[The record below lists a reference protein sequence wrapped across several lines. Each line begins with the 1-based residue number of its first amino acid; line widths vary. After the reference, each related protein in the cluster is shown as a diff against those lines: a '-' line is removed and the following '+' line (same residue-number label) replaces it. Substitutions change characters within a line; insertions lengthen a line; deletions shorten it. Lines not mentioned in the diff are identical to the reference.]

1 MPIRYDSVLVGALA
15 RELVRTVGGRRVE
28 ELHFEPGARQ
38 VQVVFNGG
46 EQLVWMLHPAAGQ
59 VQIQAGDRRG
69 KARRA
74 RGRGV
79 LRRAARVTDVT
90 AGPDER
96 RLVIQLSAV
105 DGIPTDRPAR
115 EGGGPESLVFELH
128 TNQWNAL
135 LVTAGVIRAVVWPR
149 RAGDRLLIPGSEY
162 LPPEGGRLWSDS
174 MPDPEVWERWWNRQ
188 LDGDRGRALLR
199 EVAWV
204 SRLNVEY
211 VLGSDLATGQE
222 ACSALTR
229 LGALRTAGS
238 GEPPPDGELS
248 AWSLVRGGALQP
260 YPLALDEAEA
270 EPHESLLD
278 AMAAAAERDGV
289 GPSGRPARPG
299 QGEEATHLEAALQQ
313 SGRRARKRCQA
324 LERQLDQGDGSAAL
338 RSAGQ
343 LLLMNKGRIRRGDP
357 EAVVEDFDGAERRI
371 PLDPAADALANA
383 EDYFRRARR
392 REKAERE
399 LPARIDAARSRLSV
413 LEEALSELLQSGPTD
428 DLWLLAG
435 GRPAAGPSTGT
446 PGGPGSLL
454 PYRRLV
460 SSGGLEIRVGR
471 SARANDALTF
481 RNSAPDDI
489 WLHARQAA
497 GAHVILRWGN
507 REQNPPEADLRDAA
521 LAAADSSEARSS
533 GLVAVDWTRRKYV
546 RKPRKSA
553 PGAVIP
559 DRVKTLFVEPDP
571 ARVRQMKDAGPD
583 AP

>member
-1 MPIRYDSVLVGALA
+1 MPA
-15 RELVRTVGGRRVE
+15 
-28 ELHFEPGARQ
+28 
-38 VQVVFNGG
+38 
-46 EQLVWMLHPAAGQ
+46 
-59 VQIQAGDRRG
+59 
-69 KARRA
+69 
-74 RGRGV
+74 
-79 LRRAARVTDVT
+79 
-90 AGPDER
+90 
-96 RLVIQLSAV
+96 
-105 DGIPTDRPAR
+105 
-115 EGGGPESLVFELH
+115 PE
-128 TNQWNAL
+128 
-135 LVTAGVIRAVVWPR
+135 I
-149 RAGDRLLIPGSEY
+149 
-162 LPPEGGRLWSDS
+162 
-174 MPDPEVWERWWNRQ
+174 WEHWWNRQ
-188 LDGDRGRALLR
+188 LDAERGRALLR

-204 SRLNVEY
+204 SRLNLEY
-211 VLGSDLATGQE
+211 VLDSDLATGQD

-229 LGALRTAGS
+229 LGDLRSAGS
-238 GEPPPDGELS
+238 GEPSPDGELR
-248 AWSLVRGGALQP
+248 AWSLVRGDAVQP
-260 YPLALDEAEA
+260 YPLALDEADA
-270 EPHESLLD
+270 EPCESLLD
-278 AMAAAAERDGV
+278 AMAAASERNGV
-289 GPSGRPARPG
+289 GPSGSPARPG
-299 QGEEATHLEAALQQ
+299 QGEGAEHLEAALQQ

-324 LERQLDQGDGSAAL
+324 LERQLEQGDGSAAL

-343 LLLMNKGRIRRGDP
+343 LLLMNKDRIRRGDP

-383 EDYFRRARR
+383 ENYFRRARR

-413 LEEALSELLQSGPTD
+413 LEEALSELLRSGPTD
-428 DLWLLAG
+428 ELWLLAG
-435 GRPAAGPSTGT
+435 GRPAPGPSTRM
-446 PGGPGSLL
+446 PGGPGSVL

-471 SARANDALTF
+471 SARANDSLTF

-521 LAAADSSEARSS
+521 LVAADSSEARSS